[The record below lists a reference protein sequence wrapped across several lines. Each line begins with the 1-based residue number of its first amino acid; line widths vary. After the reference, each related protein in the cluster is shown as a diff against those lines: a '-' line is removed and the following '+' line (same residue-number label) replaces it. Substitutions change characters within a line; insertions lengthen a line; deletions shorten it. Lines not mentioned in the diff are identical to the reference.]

1 MAMWLSIHVDGGA
14 AANLICTA
22 SSSRCKAISIDR
34 LSLFSLTT
42 LLASALIVASL
53 PVLAGAATMLLL
65 ASFSSIRV
73 HGHQLDPLQLCNAP
87 LSSLAHRPQQASLS
101 TCSS

>member
-1 MAMWLSIHVDGGA
+1 MAGRASVLG

-65 ASFSSIRV
+65 DRNCNATFFDAA
-73 HGHQLDPLQLCNAP
+73 GGGDPLL
-87 LSSLAHRPQQASLS
+87 
-101 TCSS
+101 